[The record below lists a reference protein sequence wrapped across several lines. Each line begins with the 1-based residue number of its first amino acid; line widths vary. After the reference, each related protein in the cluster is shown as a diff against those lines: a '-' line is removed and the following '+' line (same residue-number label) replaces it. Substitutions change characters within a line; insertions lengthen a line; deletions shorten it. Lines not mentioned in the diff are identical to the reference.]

1 MSKRTAS
8 ADVFEQV
15 QDTETDA
22 AELTDSSVDAEVAEA
37 DAAAGATESA
47 AAASKR
53 RVGLAALVCALL
65 FTVLVAAL
73 GFLGWRQY
81 EQYRVNAAS
90 DAGLLAAKD
99 YAVVLTTL
107 DAKNID
113 ENYRKSLDGA
123 TGEFKDAYSKAAAT
137 MRKMLIDNKV
147 STTGVVE
154 DSAVKDVRGDDV
166 DVLLSVKQ
174 DVTSAGVKEKRTDYV
189 SVSMTMRKVGDRW
202 LAAEVLLAGAD
213 GKRGK

>member
-1 MSKRTAS
+1 MTEKDTEIPTVTDVEEA
-8 ADVFEQV
+8 ADVEPP
-15 QDTETDA
+15 TA
-22 AELTDSSVDAEVAEA
+22 VAPQA
-37 DAAAGATESA
+37 PKAPKTYAIRRSLCWAVAVVVIARSAAAGTAWALVYAQHQRDAEAAEALA
-47 AAASKR
+47 AAR
-53 RVGLAALVCALL
+53 G
-65 FTVLVAAL
+65 
-73 GFLGWRQY
+73 
-81 EQYRVNAAS
+81 
-90 DAGLLAAKD
+90 
-99 YAVVLTTL
+99 YAVMLTTT
-107 DAKNID
+107 DQSTIDKNFAD
-113 ENYRKSLDGA
+113 VLGGA

-154 DSAVKDVRGDDV
+154 DGAVKDVRGDDV

-174 DVTSAGVKEKRTDYV
+174 DVSSAGVKEKRTDYV

>member
-1 MSKRTAS
+1 MTEKDTEIPTVTDVEEA
-8 ADVFEQV
+8 ADVEPP
-15 QDTETDA
+15 TA
-22 AELTDSSVDAEVAEA
+22 VAPQA
-37 DAAAGATESA
+37 PKAPKTYAIRRSLCWAVAVVVIALSAAAGTAWALVYAQHQRDAEAAEALA
-47 AAASKR
+47 AAR
-53 RVGLAALVCALL
+53 G
-65 FTVLVAAL
+65 
-73 GFLGWRQY
+73 
-81 EQYRVNAAS
+81 
-90 DAGLLAAKD
+90 
-99 YAVVLTTL
+99 YAVMLTTT
-107 DAKNID
+107 DQSTIDKNFAD
-113 ENYRKSLDGA
+113 VLGGA

-154 DSAVKDVRGDDV
+154 DGAVKDVRGDDV

-174 DVTSAGVKEKRTDYV
+174 NVSSAGVKEKRTDYV

>member
-1 MSKRTAS
+1 VTGKETEVAGVDVDEA
-8 ADVFEQV
+8 ADEAEPS
-15 QDTETDA
+15 TP
-22 AELTDSSVDAEVAEA
+22 AELTEPKAPKTYTIRRSLCWVVAVVIIALSVAAGTAWALLYAQHQRDAEAAEA
-37 DAAAGATESA
+37 LAAARS
-47 AAASKR
+47 
-53 RVGLAALVCALL
+53 
-65 FTVLVAAL
+65 
-73 GFLGWRQY
+73 
-81 EQYRVNAAS
+81 
-90 DAGLLAAKD
+90 
-99 YAVVLTTL
+99 YAVMLTTT
-107 DAKNID
+107 DQNTIDKNFAD
-113 ENYRKSLDGA
+113 VLGGA

-154 DSAVKDVRGDDV
+154 DAAVKDVRGDDV

>member
-1 MSKRTAS
+1 MTDKETEATEVDATPEAEESEAPPSEAVEPKAAKTYAIRRSLCWVTAVVIIALS
-8 ADVFEQV
+8 GAAGPAWALVYAQHQRDAEAAEALAAARGYAVMLTTTDQNSIDKNFADV
-15 QDTETDA
+15 
-22 AELTDSSVDAEVAEA
+22 
-37 DAAAGATESA
+37 
-47 AAASKR
+47 
-53 RVGLAALVCALL
+53 
-65 FTVLVAAL
+65 L
-73 GFLGWRQY
+73 G
-81 EQYRVNAAS
+81 
-90 DAGLLAAKD
+90 
-99 YAVVLTTL
+99 
-107 DAKNID
+107 
-113 ENYRKSLDGA
+113 GA

-154 DSAVKDVRGDDV
+154 DAAVKDVRGDDV

-174 DVTSAGVKEKRTDYV
+174 DVFSAGVKEKRTDYV

>member
-1 MSKRTAS
+1 MTDK
-8 ADVFEQV
+8 
-15 QDTETDA
+15 DTEVSDVDVDA
-22 AELTDSSVDAEVAEA
+22 AGTSEAEPSAPAAAAAPKAPKTYAIRRSLCWAVAVVVIA
-37 DAAAGATESA
+37 LSAAAGTAWALVYAQHQRDAEAAEALA
-47 AAASKR
+47 AAR
-53 RVGLAALVCALL
+53 G
-65 FTVLVAAL
+65 
-73 GFLGWRQY
+73 
-81 EQYRVNAAS
+81 
-90 DAGLLAAKD
+90 
-99 YAVVLTTL
+99 YAVMLTTT
-107 DAKNID
+107 DQSTIDKNFAD
-113 ENYRKSLDGA
+113 VLGGA

-154 DSAVKDVRGDDV
+154 DGAVKDVRGDDV

-174 DVTSAGVKEKRTDYV
+174 DVSSAGVKEKRTDYV

>member
-1 MSKRTAS
+1 MTDK
-8 ADVFEQV
+8 
-15 QDTETDA
+15 ETD
-22 AELTDSSVDAEVAEA
+22 VAEVAEVEPPTVA
-37 DAAAGATESA
+37 DPKAPKVPKTYAIRRSLCWAAAAVIIALSAAAGTAWALVYAQHQRDAEAADALA
-47 AAASKR
+47 AAR
-53 RVGLAALVCALL
+53 G
-65 FTVLVAAL
+65 
-73 GFLGWRQY
+73 
-81 EQYRVNAAS
+81 
-90 DAGLLAAKD
+90 
-99 YAVVLTTL
+99 YAVMLTTT
-107 DAKNID
+107 DQNTIDKNFAD
-113 ENYRKSLDGA
+113 VLGGA

-154 DSAVKDVRGDDV
+154 DAAVKAVRDDDV

-174 DVTSAGVKEKRTDYV
+174 VVTSAAAKDKRTDYV

>member
-1 MSKRTAS
+1 MTEKDTEIPTVTDVEEA
-8 ADVFEQV
+8 ADVEPP
-15 QDTETDA
+15 TA
-22 AELTDSSVDAEVAEA
+22 VAPQA
-37 DAAAGATESA
+37 PKAPKTYAIRRSLCWAVAVVVIALSAAAGTAWALVYAQHQREAEAAEALA
-47 AAASKR
+47 AAR
-53 RVGLAALVCALL
+53 G
-65 FTVLVAAL
+65 
-73 GFLGWRQY
+73 
-81 EQYRVNAAS
+81 
-90 DAGLLAAKD
+90 
-99 YAVVLTTL
+99 YAVMLTTT
-107 DAKNID
+107 DQSTIDKNFAD
-113 ENYRKSLDGA
+113 VLGGA

-154 DSAVKDVRGDDV
+154 DGAVKDVRGDDV

-174 DVTSAGVKEKRTDYV
+174 DVSSAGVKEKRTDYV